1 MVAKKAERRTRCC
14 LEGSS
19 NGTQDPVVWQ
29 EGSGDLKYCVHD
41 WLSFSTY
48 NL

>member
-1 MVAKKAERRTRCC
+1 MLFGGEV
-14 LEGSS
+14 LS
-19 NGTQDPVVWQ
+19 GTQDLVVWQ